1 MDLRAKWLVNFC
13 LVWFCQNL
21 CSSILIDGVGGIL
34 PANVYQSAMALRTI
48 TSTNEEYQISYE
60 PIGSSVGVQLLLSGA
75 NEYAGSDAP
84 LSDNTYLE
92 YPDIQTYPTV
102 ASAIALIH
110 NLHAFKSA
118 TQSNQ
123 LVFSRES
130 IAKIYLG
137 EITQWND
144 PELVALNPGA
154 NLPGAPI
161 TIYVWTEEVSA
172 VTQIL
177 TESLSSFYASFK
189 NQIGATPSPNWCA
202 NTSTTKTW
210 TLFRGA
216 GRYSCE
222 LCCSSRIKKACRRIC
237 KVQSSFVI
245 EIVAGDEFSIGYAQ
259 FDPFALQKVQIANL
273 RNKFG
278 TIVTPNA
285 TSVGYAA
292 IESAVTLG
300 HSLTASIVDSASPFA
315 WPISAFVYI
324 VVRTQTQV
332 SNCKARSAL
341 VHFWHWFLQSPNV
354 GILASQFG
362 LSPMPQFIANLV
374 CTRLVH
380 EVKCV
385 NNITGDFQLAAPELA
400 NTNALE
406 LRVSDQLVEHL
417 LPLNQVYNQYQQD
430 ATWAFVPSTSKDI
443 FSRFTGS
450 NESSFILF
458 FPELVQEQ
466 AINDFAVVSGAY
478 AAPFFLQHVIP
489 VYSIPDLTLHSI
501 NMTGELLA
509 AIFSCTV
516 TTWDDPLLLH
526 YNSELRNI
534 TLNKRNITLIYPE
547 NISDSFQILLRF
559 LSQYIPNLVN
569 INSPSEMPWSQ
580 CAGSVAVD
588 SEWMMG
594 VNALKY
600 GAFTFVGQGTAKT
613 FQLQTV
619 ALVDASGFILPF
631 APSTK
636 NTDDCVAVST
646 IQTITASAVIL
657 QHPVSKNWQGNCWPI
672 TSAIHALIR
681 TKVESPSC
689 TTATLAAQY
698 MDWILHGGKG
708 VTGLLQSNYIFMIDA
723 SARKSSWYV
732 LQHSLE
738 CDGELL
744 LFTPPPCSVN
754 DYEYTISQ
762 CQGWFQSRN
771 VQYNWKNDTQCK
783 GGIYLPSNC
792 QLDCDHIVWR
802 SSYGAAIIAS
812 GSLGLLGWSFIHL
825 IRLLDYKLFV
835 KALNVPRNLLNEI
848 ALILALFAF
857 IGVFALGTNTATLPV
872 CIARLWLFN
881 IPSDFLFSILYS
893 RMRVGQL
900 IFKSRSVK
908 RFKVTFRMLLKY
920 TLEMMGPEVMILVLW
935 SLASTPEPVLMDYYS
950 LVDPSLP
957 FREID
962 YYECSSAHNWA
973 FKVTLAVYK
982 GCWLVRGSYISL
994 QTLVGSNLAFQVWN
1008 LKSQN
1013 ETRSIAL
1020 GIFSFVLLSA
1030 TVIFV
1035 DFRISSVSLKTCLIS
1050 TLTCVMVMATTWP
1063 LLWAHLLKS
1072 TLFSKRLYRKIP
1084 PQLDLIPSSSKPNDA
1099 HTSQAVA
1106 STAAIISEQQQ
1117 ELGKMS
1123 KFVRD
1128 HGTFC
1133 ISRVFTIL
1141 DISKRSSRV
1150 KTIVVSPLH
1159 TQNLTQ
1165 VSS

>member
-1 MDLRAKWLVNFC
+1 V
-13 LVWFCQNL
+13 
-21 CSSILIDGVGGIL
+21 IDGVGGIL
-34 PANVYQSAMALRTI
+34 PVNVYQSAMALRTI

-60 PIGSSVGVQLLLSGA
+60 PTGSSVGVQLLLSGT
-75 NEYAGSDAP
+75 NEYAGSDEP
-84 LSDNTYLE
+84 LSANTYLE

-110 NLHAFKSA
+110 NLRPFKSA

-137 EITQWND
+137 EISQWND

-154 NLPGAPI
+154 NLPAAPI
-161 TIYVWTEEVSA
+161 TLYVWTETVSA

-177 TESLSSFYASFK
+177 TESFSSFYANF
-189 NQIGATPSPNWCA
+189 NDQIGPTPSPNWCA
-202 NTSTTKTW
+202 NSSTTKTW
-210 TLFRGA
+210 TLFRGT

-222 LCCSSRIKKACRRIC
+222 LCCTRGKNACRRIC
-237 KVQSSFVI
+237 QVPSSLVI

-259 FDPFALQKVQIANL
+259 FDPFALRKVQIANL

-278 TIVTPNA
+278 TIVAPNA

-292 IESAVTLG
+292 IQSANTLG
-300 HSLTASIVDSASPFA
+300 QSLTANIVDAASPFA

-324 VVRTQTQV
+324 VVRTKTQI

-354 GILASQFG
+354 GILTSQFG

-374 CTRLVH
+374 CARLVQDI
-380 EVKCV
+380 KCV
-385 NNITGDFQLAAPELA
+385 NNVTGDFQLAAPELA
-400 NTNALE
+400 KTNALE
-406 LRVSDQLVEHL
+406 LRVSDQLMEQL
-417 LPLNQVYNQYQQD
+417 LPLNQVYNQYQQA
-430 ATWAFVPSTSKDI
+430 ATWTFIPSTSREI
-443 FSRFTGS
+443 FSQFTSS
-450 NESSFILF
+450 NESNFILF
-458 FPELVQEQ
+458 FPELVEEQ
-466 AINDFAVVSGAY
+466 AIHDFAVVSGGY

-526 YNSELRNI
+526 YNSELRSI
-534 TLNKRNITLIYPE
+534 TLIERNITLVYPA
-547 NISDSFQILLRF
+547 NTSDSFQILLRF

-569 INSPSEMPWSQ
+569 IKSPSEMPWSQ
-580 CAGSVAVD
+580 CAGSVATD

-600 GAFTFVGQGTAKT
+600 GAFSFVGQGIAQT

-619 ALVDASGFILPF
+619 ALVDASGFILSF

-636 NTDDCVAVST
+636 NTYECVAVST
-646 IQTITASAVIL
+646 IQTITPSAVFL
-657 QHPVSKNWQGNCWPI
+657 QFPVSKIWQGNCWPL
-672 TSAIHALIR
+672 TSAIHGLIS
-681 TKVESPSC
+681 TKFESPSC
-689 TTATLAAQY
+689 TAAVLAAQY
-698 MDWILHGGKG
+698 MDWILHGGNG
-708 VTGLLQSNYIFMIDA
+708 VAGLLQRNSIFLIDA
-723 SARKSSWYV
+723 SARKSSWYS

-738 CDGELL
+738 CDGKLQ
-744 LFTPPPCSVN
+744 LFTPPLCSEN

-771 VQYNWKNDTQCK
+771 VQYRWKNDTQCT
-783 GGIYLPSNC
+783 GGVYLPSNC
-792 QLDCDHIVWR
+792 NLDCDHILWR
-802 SSYGAAIIAS
+802 SSYGAAIITS
-812 GSLGLLGWSFIHL
+812 GSLGLLGWSFIQF

-835 KALNVPRNLLNEI
+835 KNLNVPRILLNEI
-848 ALILALFAF
+848 ALILALIAF
-857 IGVFALGTNTATLPV
+857 IGVFGLGSNIATMPV
-872 CIARLWLFN
+872 CISRLWLFN
-881 IPSDFLFSILYS
+881 IPSDFLFSILYA

-900 IFKSRSVK
+900 IFQSRSVK
-908 RFKVTFRMLLKY
+908 RFKVTFRLLLKFM
-920 TLEMMGPEVMILVLW
+920 LEVMGPEVIIIVVW
-935 SLASTPEPVLMDYYS
+935 SLVSTPEPVLMDFYS
-950 LVDPSLP
+950 LVDPSMP
-957 FREID
+957 FSEID

-973 FKVTLAVYK
+973 FKVTLAGYK

-994 QTLVGSNLAFQVWN
+994 QTLVGTNLAFQVWN

-1013 ETRSIAL
+1013 ETRFIAL

-1030 TVIFV
+1030 AVIFV
-1035 DFRISSVSLKTCLIS
+1035 DFKISSVSLKTCLIS
-1050 TLTCVMVMATTWP
+1050 TLTCIIVMATTWP
-1063 LLWAHLLKS
+1063 LLWSHLLKS
-1072 TLFSKRLYRKIP
+1072 TLFSKIVHQKIP
-1084 PQLDLIPSSSKPNDA
+1084 TQLDFVPSSSKPNDA

-1106 STAAIISEQQQ
+1106 STGIISEQQQ
-1117 ELGKMS
+1117 EVGKVS
-1123 KFVRD
+1123 KFIRY

-1133 ISRVFTIL
+1133 ISRVKTVL

-1150 KTIVVSPLH
+1150 KKIVVSPIH
-1159 TQNLTQ
+1159 GQNLTQ
-1165 VSS
+1165 E